1 MIIPSEDKIKN
12 NLHINLICQFPF
24 PHGYSGTNRILS
36 YSSGLVILGHK
47 VLVNPLS
54 PTEDKTQGLNTE
66 YRGNYNGIFF
76 EYPFKRIIRSEY
88 RFIRA
93 PQVAIGYLIT
103 FYKILRNHIN
113 YSTDILLISNDN
125 PFLLLPLV
133 IFSRMIGIKKNVLI
147 VDEYPIP
154 IRFGSD
160 KLPSLR
166 SFLFR
171 MSFKKLDGFI
181 GMTNVLVDFYHLFF
195 SSKTRA
201 HLMPMTVETERFL
214 PVNKS
219 SSENIVYIG
228 DLDIKKDGVDI
239 LIKSFAAIV
248 SEYPELQL
256 HLYGKGKIEN
266 ETELKNL
273 VTSLHV
279 ESKVIFF
286 GKVSRNGVP
295 DILKGAKILALSR
308 PSSLRSNAG
317 FPTKLGEYLASGTPV
332 VVTKVGEI
340 PSYLTHMKNAFLAEP
355 DSVEDFSKILKQA
368 LDNYEEASIIGSKGR
383 DLADSI
389 FSSEVQSPKLSNFL
403 CSLYKV

>member
-1 MIIPSEDKIKN
+1 MDTSSGDKKYN
-12 NLHINLICQFPF
+12 ELNINIICQFPF

-36 YSSGLVILGHK
+36 YSIGLVKLGHK
-47 VLVNPLS
+47 VHVNPLS

-76 EYPFKRIIRSEY
+76 EYPFKRIKRSEY
-88 RFIRA
+88 SILRA
-93 PQVAIGYLIT
+93 PQVAIGYLMT

-113 YSTDILLISNDN
+113 SSTDILLISNDN

-154 IRFGSD
+154 IRFGGD
-160 KLPSLR
+160 KLPFLR

-181 GMTNVLVDFYHLFF
+181 GMTNVLLDFYHLFF

-201 HLMPMTVETERFL
+201 HLMPMTVEMERFL
-214 PVNKS
+214 SVNKS

-239 LIKSFAAIV
+239 LIRSFAEICN
-248 SEYPELQL
+248 EYPELKL
-256 HLYGKGKIEN
+256 HLYGKGTEVH
-266 ETELKNL
+266 ERELKKLVALLNL
-273 VTSLHV
+273 DGKVTFL
-279 ESKVIFF
+279 
-286 GKVSRNGVP
+286 GKVSRSIVP
-295 DILKGAKILALSR
+295 EILKEAKILALSR

-355 DSVEDFSKILKQA
+355 DSVEDFSKILLQA

-389 FSSEVQSPKLSNFL
+389 FSSEVQSSKLSNFL